1 MARLKIPRRPG
12 TFPGSRYSLARWF
25 ANSAQLSSIFRRRSH
40 GGTAVLFI
48 AERASLPFRPIID
61 PRDALDT
68 QHTTS
73 HSLLPLPPLSLSLS
87 SSSLSFEAP
96 LLTVLLKILSSG
108 WERNEKQEKRKKER
122 KRRNSF
128 RESFH
133 RGPSD
138 SVDRGAAKRQTKKRD
153 ARTTVGFTVSSQ
165 GFFARRLR
173 LSRKSRGFIGS
184 KAILLDTSSFAL
196 DT

>member
-73 HSLLPLPPLSLSLS
+73 HSLLPLPPPLSLSLS
-87 SSSLSFEAP
+87 LPPLSP
-96 LLTVLLKILSSG
+96 LRPRYLRYYLKFYLLAG
-108 WERNEKQEKRKKER
+108 NETKNR
-122 KRRNSF
+122 KRGKR
-128 RESFH
+128 REKGGIPFASRFIADQATAWTEG
-133 RGPSD
+133 RQRDRRKREMLALRSD
-138 SVDRGAAKRQTKKRD
+138 SPSVPK
-153 ARTTVGFTVSSQ
+153 GF
-165 GFFARRLR
+165 
-173 LSRKSRGFIGS
+173 
-184 KAILLDTSSFAL
+184 LLVASA
-196 DT
+196 

>member
-1 MARLKIPRRPG
+1 M
-12 TFPGSRYSLARWF
+12 ARWF

-73 HSLLPLPPLSLSLS
+73 HSLLPLRLSPLRPRYLRYYLK
-87 SSSLSFEAP
+87 FY
-96 LLTVLLKILSSG
+96 LLAG
-108 WERNEKQEKRKKER
+108 NETKNRKKRKKER

>member
-73 HSLLPLPPLSLSLS
+73 HSLFPLPLSLSLS
-87 SSSLSFEAP
+87 LPLSFEAP

-108 WERNEKQEKRKKER
+108 WKRNEKQEKRKKER